1 MPLDTLHKIN
11 RNLGGIRYLPQ
22 TRSYIA
28 QNLPRLD
35 QDKLFY
41 DRKHSMRR
49 FAENTFLAEPKPR
62 HINITLAN
70 FMDESKRSIAVHL
83 SQKALKDAEVEIERN
98 VNGKLQKVK
107 VNPITDLMSI
117 NDKLVCLEK
126 LMSDSSKKDA
136 ILLTKISALTDI
148 IKDNNKENNDAW
160 TKMLDL
166 TRQSNMLIANQS
178 VDQSLGQRLFSL
190 KEFESDLPKIML
202 KLLQD
207 KKDKIDRITYS
218 DGAVGLL
225 DNRQTGVTPLS
236 VAGIQQ
242 TLKGKGRGLYKFLQF
257 DAKEGVWLSI
267 RDAILIIQDDGTI
280 NNGILDLYTGADNFS
295 RTKLIGLDFGVL
307 INQLKDIRNVE
318 EGASSSN
325 TPPPGTPPIAPTTP
339 IVIDPDIDFF
349 LTPSRPPATP
359 SASAATDPPATP
371 SASAAT
377 DPQATP
383 QNAHLQNFDL

>member
-49 FAENTFLAEPKPR
+49 FAENAFLAEPKPR

-83 SQKALKDAEVEIERN
+83 SQKALKDAEVEITRN

-117 NDKLVCLEK
+117 NDKLVCLEQ
-126 LMSDSSKKDA
+126 LMGDSSKKDA

-207 KKDKIDRITYS
+207 KKVSIDRITYADNS
-218 DGAVGLL
+218 VGLL
-225 DNRQTGVTPLS
+225 NNRQTGLTPLN

-242 TLKGKGRGLYKFLQF
+242 TLKGKGRNLYKFLQF

-267 RDAILIIQDDGTI
+267 RDAILIIQDDYTI
-280 NNGILDLYTGADNFS
+280 NNGILDLYLGTDNFS
-295 RTKLIGLDFGVL
+295 RTKLLGLDFGVL
-307 INQLKDIRNVE
+307 ISQLRDIRNVE
-318 EGASSSN
+318 EGASSSTSPPPG
-325 TPPPGTPPIAPTTP
+325 TPPIAPGTPPIAPTTP

-359 SASAATDPPATP
+359 SASAPTATP
-371 SASAAT
+371 K
-377 DPQATP
+377 D
-383 QNAHLQNFDL
+383 AHLQNFDL